1 MEMTYTT
8 QDLKQIG
15 PKHFAVVE
23 TGGFYVN
30 RLGRR
35 VKETEGRDVI
45 KTAGA
50 GTLEESRWTELYVK
64 ALKEEG
70 KGHLLETVIEYC
82 RMHCAWLKEHQLT
95 HYACDCIANE
105 SYKAWD
111 DFECI

>member
-1 MEMTYTT
+1 MTYTT

-82 RMHCAWLKEHQLT
+82 KTHCAWLKEHQLT